1 MGEKQHNAER
11 KARTRA
17 PVPVI
22 LRLRQDLAPN
32 DHHPL
37 AGVDPE
43 RRNADRQQL
52 IASILARLANG
63 PSLNS
68 SGVGTMI
75 EAERT
80 AEEPSGEQTTEA
92 R

>member
-1 MGEKQHNAER
+1 MGAKPHNAER

-17 PVPVI
+17 PAPVI

-37 AGVDPE
+37 SGVDPE

-52 IASILARLANG
+52 IASILARLASG
-63 PSLNS
+63 QS
-68 SGVGTMI
+68 SKSGTVDTMTD
-75 EAERT
+75 AEKTEQQSRV
-80 AEEPSGEQTTEA
+80 EPTEV

>member
-1 MGEKQHNAER
+1 MGAKPHNAER

-17 PVPVI
+17 PAPVI

-32 DHHPL
+32 ENHPL

-63 PSLNS
+63 PSLNT
-68 SGVGTMI
+68 GKVDTMT
-75 EAERT
+75 EAEKT
-80 AEEPSGEQTTEA
+80 ELSGEPTTEA

>member
-1 MGEKQHNAER
+1 MGAKLNNAER

-17 PVPVI
+17 PAPVI

-37 AGVDPE
+37 SGVDPE

-52 IASILARLANG
+52 IASILARLASG
-63 PSLNS
+63 PTSNTDK
-68 SGVGTMI
+68 VDTMSEAKRI
-75 EAERT
+75 E
-80 AEEPSGEQTTEA
+80 PQSGEQCNEGG
-92 R
+92 